1 MSLKRQLQRK
11 NLKEKSKQM
20 ENIIRNGG
28 RDNMK
33 LDMEARYLQEK
44 LANMQTELKVAK
56 DIIAAMAI
64 NDIRNH
70 NFTGVEN
77 KKQVSISYQFLIEVS
92 QKYNIDVKH
101 LDDML
106 VIVPVKVEQ
115 IPVGESV
122 KDGKGIDSE
131 GVDGDEGADGKSDTE
146 KEDSKG
152 SGNEKDCD
160 SSNDKDNG

>member
-106 VIVPVKVEQ
+106 VIVPVKVE
-115 IPVGESV
+115 PLV
-122 KDGKGIDSE
+122 
-131 GVDGDEGADGKSDTE
+131 
-146 KEDSKG
+146 EDSKG
-152 SGNEKDCD
+152 IETNVDEEAVTNDKGESGNPKEVTGRGTDT
-160 SSNDKDNG
+160 NN